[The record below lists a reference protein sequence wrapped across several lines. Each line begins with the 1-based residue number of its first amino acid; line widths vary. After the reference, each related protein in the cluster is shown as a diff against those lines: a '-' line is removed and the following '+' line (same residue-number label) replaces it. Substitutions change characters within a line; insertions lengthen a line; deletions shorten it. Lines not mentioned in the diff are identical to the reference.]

1 MSIIIWI
8 DREIYNEE
16 NQGYVKDLEQLG
28 YKKLRLFEKIGE
40 ALDYMK
46 SIQFEE
52 TKIIVSGRLFN
63 EFINIFK
70 ANILDICFMPKI
82 IVFTGNKKRF
92 LSYNQDYLK
101 IENKFYTYGGIA
113 TIIDEI
119 KDFLN
124 KENNNINKNLLIDSQ
139 MNQNDSN
146 NNSISLIN
154 QDKPKE
160 IKNNVDVQL
169 TFEYIDNK
177 YKLILPLFYP
187 Y

>member
-63 EFINIFK
+63 EFINSRF
-70 ANILDICFMPKI
+70 NSKI
-82 IVFTGNKKRF
+82 
-92 LSYNQDYLK
+92 
-101 IENKFYTYGGIA
+101 
-113 TIIDEI
+113 
-119 KDFLN
+119 
-124 KENNNINKNLLIDSQ
+124 
-139 MNQNDSN
+139 SN
-146 NNSISLIN
+146 
-154 QDKPKE
+154 
-160 IKNNVDVQL
+160 
-169 TFEYIDNK
+169 
-177 YKLILPLFYP
+177 
-187 Y
+187 